1 MPIKRALITRSE
13 KRKRQRCLGRGAV
26 HAREGE
32 TADRGEKATTHERE
46 SGERRE
52 THTDRQVGREERIP
66 TKEKNEWNS
75 KD

>member
-46 SGERRE
+46 SGE
-52 THTDRQVGREERIP
+52 TVTDRQVGREERIP